1 MPHYNFR
8 KDFKIAR
15 KTERQIADYFITN
28 KGYEF
33 IDECDNADYDIR
45 MKTDSGNIV
54 TYEIKEDFTCKRT
67 GNIGLEYHCRGKPS
81 GISVSKAD
89 YYLYKVHEPNGEKNM
104 YAIETSNLK
113 KMIDN
118 KLYHRIVNGGDPGSN
133 SMNYLFR
140 LNVIKENFKFIGK
153 LET

>member
-8 KDFKIAR
+8 KDFKVAR
-15 KTERQIADYFITN
+15 KTERQIADYLVT

-45 MKTDSGNIV
+45 MKTDLGNII
-54 TYEIKEDFTCKRT
+54 TIEIKEDFTCRKT

-89 YYLYKVHEPNGEKNM
+89 IYLYKVHEPNGEKNM
-104 YAIETSNLK
+104 YAIKTSNLK
-113 KMIDN
+113 KMIEN
-118 KLYHRIVNGGDPGSN
+118 ELYHRIVNGGDPGSN

-140 LNVIKENFKFIGK
+140 LNVIKENFKFIGR